1 MSLPVD
7 PVALSSVCAEAGEF
21 ALARWRGAL
30 AEPAAFDSK
39 GDGSP
44 VTETD
49 RRVEVMLREAL
60 ARLAPGIPV
69 VGEEGGGD
77 AGCEEFV
84 WAVDPIDGTRA
95 FIAGIP
101 TWTVSVGLLRG
112 GRPVLGCVVLPASRE
127 GKVFLGGEGVPL
139 TRDGRAAAPAV
150 PRHVTEKAV
159 LVPSNSHYRYR
170 LGFTCRARSFGST
183 ALHLALV
190 AGGSSLAALVHDSYL
205 WDLAGGMALLAA
217 AGCAVAHLD
226 GSPVELGPYL
236 DGGKF
241 RGPLLAAPPWAQE
254 LLAGHIERLPWPPS
268 PPTR

>member
-7 PVALSSVCAEAGEF
+7 PQAFASICLEAGEF
-21 ALARWRGAL
+21 ALTRWRAAL
-30 AEPAAFDSK
+30 AEGAAFDSK

-60 ARLAPGIPV
+60 TSLAPGIPV

-77 AGCEEFV
+77 AGDGDLV

-95 FIAGIP
+95 FIAGMP
-101 TWTVSVGLLRG
+101 TWTVSVGLLRA

-127 GKVFLGGEGVPL
+127 GRVFLGGEGVPL
-139 TRDGRAAAPAV
+139 TRDGRAVAPALR
-150 PRHVTEKAV
+150 RHLTEKAV
-159 LVPSNSHYRYR
+159 LVPSDTHYRYR
-170 LGFTCRARSFGST
+170 LGVPCRARSFGST

-190 AGGSSLAALVHDSYL
+190 AGGSSLAALVHESYL
-205 WDLAGGMALLAA
+205 WDLAGGMALLASS
-217 AGCAVAHLD
+217 GCTVARLD

-236 DGGKF
+236 DGSKF
-241 RGPLLAAPPWAQE
+241 YGPLLAGPTWAYE
-254 LLAGHIERLPWPPS
+254 LLATHIERLPWPPTDA
-268 PPTR
+268 TR